1 MPEYND
7 DKLGGQAIECPPAL
21 DASSMS
27 DDDFE
32 NMEQVPVL
40 DYNNRVVGY
49 RSEVRR
55 KRRKIT

>member
-7 DKLGGQAIECPPAL
+7 DKLGGQSIECQPAL

-40 DYNNRVVGY
+40 DYNNRIVGY